1 MSKFVGI
8 ELGGTKVNIIT
19 GTGLNDHSEMIRI
32 PTRDPHST
40 WQNVIETLRSHQSQQ
55 GDFAG
60 IGIASFGPINV
71 SLRDPDYGTFL
82 KTPKPGWSHFDLL
95 GPLKAA
101 FPQTQIVL
109 DTDVNGAALGEH
121 RWGGAQGL
129 ENFAYVTVGT
139 GVGVGVI
146 SNGKPVHG
154 LLHPEAGHI
163 LIKRD
168 LSADP
173 YIGHCPFHGDCLEGL
188 ICGPAIQARTGKA
201 GEDLASDDPLWG
213 VIGGYLAQLFYNLT
227 LISAP
232 QRILVGGG
240 VGLNEPVLTAAR
252 DELHRLM
259 GGYIEAL
266 SEHSACERFV
276 RPAHLREKAGVLGAL
291 SMVCSAWTQHHP

>member
-32 PTRDPHST
+32 QTRDPRST
-40 WQNVIETLRSHQSQQ
+40 WQEVIDTLRSLQVHQ
-55 GDFAG
+55 GEFAG
-60 IGIASFGPINV
+60 IGIASFGPINLSV
-71 SLRDPDYGTFL
+71 RDPNYGTFL
-82 KTPKPGWSHFDLL
+82 KTPKPGWSHFNLFA
-95 GPLKAA
+95 PLKAA
-101 FPQTQIVL
+101 FPQAQIVF
-109 DTDVNGAALGEH
+109 DTDVNGGALGEYL
-121 RWGGAQGL
+121 WGGAQGL

-163 LIKRD
+163 LIKRE

-188 ICGPAIQARTGKA
+188 ICGPAILARTGKA
-201 GEDLASDDPLWG
+201 GEDLAYDDPLWG
-213 VIGGYLAQLFYNLT
+213 ILGGYLAQLFYSLA
-227 LISAP
+227 LIASP

-240 VGLNEPVLTAAR
+240 VGLNEPVIKAAR
-252 DELHRLM
+252 DEFHRLM

-266 SEHSACERFV
+266 SERSAYDSFV

-291 SMVCSAWTQHHP
+291 SLVG